1 MKKMSLVIAIIIA
14 VVSCVKNTID
24 DPGFTSIEKRGNEVI
39 LEGPVSSTD
48 VMLKPVMCAE
58 ISPVSDTICIN
69 SIKDI
74 IADDIHIQT
83 KTLGESQIV
92 SVIKNFFVKEKE
104 INAELYLSYKNK
116 EGALKKTSISFVFE
130 RQIPFLN
137 EDNGRYYPISFE
149 TDMRFKGWTQ
159 NSLNEEY
166 CNLKLEFNVILKE
179 EKTEIGNFVLEKVF
193 TVPNNQIFF
202 DASVTNW
209 ENVSSEVNV

>member
-1 MKKMSLVIAIIIA
+1 MSLVVAIIIA
-14 VVSCVKNTID
+14 AVSCVKNTID

-58 ISPVSDTICIN
+58 ISPVSDTLSIN

-74 IADDIHIQT
+74 VADDIHIQT

-116 EGALKKTSISFVFE
+116 EGALKKTSIPFVFE

-137 EDNGRYYPISFE
+137 EDNGRFYPISFE

-166 CNLKLEFNVILKE
+166 SDIKLEFNVILKE
-179 EKTEIGNFVLEKVF
+179 EETEVGNFVLEKVF

-209 ENVSSEVNV
+209 ENVSSELNI

>member
-1 MKKMSLVIAIIIA
+1 MSLVIAIIIA